1 MKFCP
6 QCGTQN
12 NSSAQF
18 CINCGFHF
26 DISESETPD
35 SATIASTTSFNTSE
49 GHYEPSPTSKIE
61 QEHGQT
67 NVSPQEN
74 LKGRNFGVTVAII
87 IGGFSGA
94 FYASGWR
101 VMATAFNILGGVVI
115 TELNGSNLNRRSIF
129 QIFLMGITASVV
141 TFMSIF

>member
-12 NSSAQF
+12 KSSAQF

-26 DISESETPD
+26 EINESETPD
-35 SATIASTTSFNTSE
+35 SATIASTTSFNTPE
-49 GHYEPSPTSKIE
+49 EHFEPSPAPKVE
-61 QEHGQT
+61 PENNQT
-67 NVSPQEN
+67 NVTHQDN
-74 LKGRNFGVTVAII
+74 LKGRNLGVTIAII

-94 FYASGWR
+94 FYASGWG

-115 TELNGSNLNRRSIF
+115 TELNGSSLNKHSIF
-129 QIFLMGITASVV
+129 QIFLMGITASIV